1 MYLFEPKEYLITV
14 GIITRKQT
22 NELKKCINSL
32 ITNSDKSINNFE
44 IIINVDFDDYETIDF
59 IREFNNENT
68 NISFVINSRQ
78 NGYSSL
84 HEFWYDIFKLAKGK
98 YVMGIGGDCT
108 ILTKNWNSLLI
119 NHLTEFKLYFSNYQQ
134 TDENG
139 VVIKLED
146 IVNLVSTEG
155 KPWVSVGKNYNDFVF
170 YIVPQKLV
178 ELWGLISPHALI
190 DNWLGEI
197 AKRVSYHPWN
207 EDCYSF
213 IEDIWFNIPVNLSL
227 PSTPERDQVYSTYLH
242 YINDTI
248 FFDCVNK
255 LAEYKQS
262 EKYNYYCK
270 LNIVNDFRNSNKDIV
285 EYFNLK

>member
-1 MYLFEPKEYLITV
+1 MYLYEHREYLITV
-14 GIITRKQT
+14 GIITRKQV
-22 NELKKCINSL
+22 NELRKCINSL
-32 ITNSDKSINNFE
+32 IDNSDKSINNFE
-44 IIINVDFDDYETIDF
+44 IIINVDFDDYETMDF

-68 NISFVINSRQ
+68 NISFIINSRQ

-84 HEFWYDIFKLAKGK
+84 HEFHYDIFKLAKGK
-98 YVMGIGGDCT
+98 YVMGMAGDNT
-108 ILTKNWNSLLI
+108 MLTKNWNSLLI
-119 NHLTEFKLYFSNYQQ
+119 NHLTEFKFYFLNYQQ
-134 TDENG
+134 IDKEGNIT
-139 VVIKLED
+139 KLENLHCT
-146 IVNLVSTEG
+146 VNLED
-155 KPWVSVGKNYNDFVF
+155 KPWTSIGKHYHDFIF

-178 ELWGLISPHALI
+178 ELWGFISPHALV
-190 DNWLGEI
+190 DNWLGMI
-197 AKRVSYHPWN
+197 AKRASYFPW
-207 EDCYSF
+207 DGDFYSF
-213 IEDIWFNIPVNLSL
+213 IEDILFESHPPTDI
-227 PSTPERDQVYSTYLH
+227 STPMTEKMYSTYQY

>member
-1 MYLFEPKEYLITV
+1 MYLFEPKEYLITI
-14 GIITRKQT
+14 GIVTRKQT

-32 ITNSDKSINNFE
+32 IDNSNKLINNFE
-44 IIINVDFDDYETIDF
+44 IIINVDFDDYETIDY
-59 IREFNNENT
+59 IREFNNENI
-68 NISFVINSRQ
+68 NISFIINSRQ

-84 HEFWYDIFKLAKGK
+84 HEFMYDIFKLAKGK

-119 NHLTEFKLYFSNYQQ
+119 NYLTEFKLYFSNYQQ

-139 VVIKLED
+139 VITKLED
-146 IVNLVSTEG
+146 IVNHVSIEN
-155 KPWVSVGKNYNDFVF
+155 KPWVSVGKNYHDFVF

-178 ELWGLISPHALI
+178 ELWGFISPHALT
-190 DNWLGEI
+190 DNWLGEM
-197 AKRVSYHPWN
+197 AKRVSCHPWN
-207 EDCYSF
+207 EDYYSF
-213 IEDIWFNIPVNLSL
+213 IEDIWFNIPINSSL

-242 YINDTI
+242 YVNDAI
-248 FFDCVNK
+248 FFDCANK

>member
-1 MYLFEPKEYLITV
+1 MHLFEPKEYLITITIV
-14 GIITRKQT
+14 TRKQV
-22 NELKKCINSL
+22 NELRRCINSL
-32 ITNSDKSINNFE
+32 IDTSDKSVNNFE
-44 IIINVDFDDYETIDF
+44 IIVKVDYDDYETIDF

-84 HEFWYDIFKLAKGK
+84 HEFMCDIFKLAKGK

-108 ILTKNWNSLLI
+108 VLTKNWNSLLI
-119 NHLTEFKLYFSNYQQ
+119 DHLTEFKLYFSNYQQ

-178 ELWGLISPHALI
+178 ELWGLISPHALT

-197 AKRVSYHPWN
+197 AKRISYDPWN

-213 IEDIWFNIPVNLSL
+213 IEDIWFNIPVNSSL